1 MFWCRFGILL
11 LVVLPMLMA
20 FTGTILH
27 SILDPSWMLWEGF
40 QIRMW
45 LYLILPSASA
55 VSYAVS
61 IYARFRG
68 SSWSGLAKALAV
80 LVIVPSLLSFY
91 LELTILLIIVVHGGL
106 PMVYM

>member
-1 MFWCRFGILL
+1 MFLCRFGILV

-27 SILDPSWMLWEGF
+27 SIRDPSWMLWDGF
-40 QIRMW
+40 QTRMW

-68 SSWSGLAKALAV
+68 SSWAGHAKALAV
-80 LVIVPSLLSFY
+80 FVIVPSLLSFY
-91 LELTILLIIVVHGGL
+91 FEFMILLIIVVHGGS

>member
-1 MFWCRFGILL
+1 MLWCRLGIMV
-11 LVVLPMLMA
+11 LVVLPMLLA

-45 LYLILPSASA
+45 PYLILPSASA

-68 SSWSGLAKALAV
+68 SSWSGLAKALAA
-80 LVIVPSLLSFY
+80 LVIVPSLLAFY

-106 PMVYM
+106 RMVYM

>member
-1 MFWCRFGILL
+1 MFWGQFAILVFVL
-11 LVVLPMLMA
+11 LPMLLA
-20 FTGTILH
+20 FTATILH
-27 SILDPSWMLWEGF
+27 SIRDPSWMLWDGF

-68 SSWSGLAKALAV
+68 SSWGGHAKALAV
-80 LVIVPSLLSFY
+80 FLIVPSLLSFY
-91 LELTILLIIVVHGGL
+91 FEFMILLIIVIHGGS